1 MENNHTMS
9 TVFYKKDFDFSCI
22 YKLTSPSG
30 KIYIG
35 QAQSMYKRFQDYRRP
50 RATKYLKRAI
60 LKYGLENM
68 KVAILERNVPLD
80 KLDER
85 EQFYLDTLQP
95 FGDNGYN
102 ICREASTTR
111 GRKRLPEEMVGL
123 SEYRKTRVRELNSF
137 YGKTHSEEF
146 KQKQREAKLGKK
158 QNKDT
163 IQKRVKKTIKCVKQI
178 DITTKEVIAEYKSIK
193 EAESMTGIKASNI
206 SKVANK
212 IKSIKEGDIIT
223 YSAGGYLWVFCDS
236 ELSSNKIEIGRDSVV
251 KCVKQIDLITGEVI
265 AEFKSIKEA
274 SLITNISYNG
284 ISKVA
289 SKCEYF
295 SKGKKFICKSSG
307 GFYWEFC

>member
-1 MENNHTMS
+1 MGNNYTMS

-22 YKLTSPSG
+22 YKLTFPSG

-60 LKYGLENM
+60 LKYGIENM
-68 KVAILERNVPLD
+68 KVEILEKDVPLEL
-80 KLDER
+80 LDER

-95 FGDNGYN
+95 FEDNGYN

-111 GRKRLPEEMVGL
+111 GRKRPPEELVGI
-123 SEYRKTRVRELNSF
+123 SEYRKKMTGELNNF
-137 YGKTHSEEF
+137 FGKTHTEET
-146 KQKQREAKLGKK
+146 KQKIREAKLGKK
-158 QNKDT
+158 QSEESVK
-163 IQKRVKKTIKCVKQI
+163 KRVEKINKCIKQI
-178 DITTKEVIAEYKSIK
+178 DIATKEVIVEYDSVT
-193 EAESMTGIKASNI
+193 EAENKTGIKACNI

-236 ELSSNKIEIGRDSVV
+236 ELPSNKIEIGRDSVE
-251 KCVKQIDLITGEVI
+251 KCVKQIDLISGEVI

-274 SLITNISYNG
+274 SLITNISYSG

-289 SKCEYF
+289 RKCEYF
-295 SKGKKFICKSSG
+295 SKGKKFISKSSG

>member
-1 MENNHTMS
+1 MESNYTMS

-68 KVAILERNVPLD
+68 KVEILERDIPLD
-80 KLDER
+80 KLDKR

-95 FGDNGYN
+95 FGNNGYN

-111 GRKRLPEEMVGL
+111 GRKRPPEEMVGL
-123 SEYRKTRVRELNSF
+123 SEYRKKRVGKLNSF
-137 YGKTHSEEF
+137 FGKTHTEEA
-146 KQKQREAKLGKK
+146 KQKIRESRIGKK
-158 QNKDT
+158 LSEQHIEK
-163 IQKRVKKTIKCVKQI
+163 IKEKTIRCVKQV
-178 DITTKEVIAEYKSIK
+178 DVVTKEVIAEYESIK
-193 EAESMTGIKASNI
+193 EAENKTGIKSSNI

-223 YSAGGYLWVFCDS
+223 YSAGEYLWIFCDFIIP
-236 ELSSNKIEIGRDSVV
+236 SNEIKVGTESIY
-251 KCVKQIDLITGEVI
+251 KCVKQIDLISGDIIE
-265 AEFKSIKEA
+265 EFKSVKEA
-274 SLITNISYNG
+274 SLITNISYAT

-289 SKCEYF
+289 NKSTYTTN
-295 SKGKKFICKSSG
+295 GKKVEYKSAG

>member
-1 MENNHTMS
+1 MENNYTMS

-30 KIYIG
+30 KIYVG

-68 KVAILERNVPLD
+68 KVGILERNIPLD

-95 FGDNGYN
+95 FEDNGYN
-102 ICREASTTR
+102 ICRVASTTR
-111 GRKRLPEEMVGL
+111 GRKRPLEELVGI
-123 SEYRKTRVRELNSF
+123 SEYRKKMVGELNNF
-137 YGKTHSEEF
+137 FGKNHTEET
-146 KQKQREAKLGKK
+146 KQKIREDRLGKK
-158 QNKDT
+158 QNKNS
-163 IQKRVKKTIKCVKQI
+163 IQKRVEKIIKCVKQI
-178 DITTKEVIAEYKSIK
+178 DVITKEVVAEYESIQ
-193 EAESMTGIKASNI
+193 EAGDVTGIKSCSI

-212 IKSIKEGDIIT
+212 IKSIKEGDIIN

-236 ELSSNKIEIGRDSVV
+236 ELPSNKIEIDRDSV
-251 KCVKQIDLITGEVI
+251 KRCVKQIDLISGEVI

-289 SKCEYF
+289 RKCEYF